1 MARLAIVVMI
11 SNSDAHV
18 VAAYVIHHGDLIINT
33 YRDKRRSGNVAVQG
47 ASPKIKL
54 LQRICAILGTAL
66 VNRQTWELQV
76 FRDINKSLCGTNNAR
91 TDFFRNTAGESLDS
105 ESLLQGNI
113 FSD

>member
-18 VAAYVIHHGDLIINT
+18 VAAYVMHMGDLIINT

-54 LQRICAILGTAL
+54 L
-66 VNRQTWELQV
+66 
-76 FRDINKSLCGTNNAR
+76 
-91 TDFFRNTAGESLDS
+91 
-105 ESLLQGNI
+105 
-113 FSD
+113 